1 MNMKYAL
8 SCILLYFS
16 LFSLPSCNDSETS
29 SNAPGG
35 EEIENTTKSYDWQL
49 EGKWKYASGNDSDFS
64 QTLIFEKTA
73 KGLMMTVHWNG
84 TVPTINCTLILTTAN
99 P

>member
-49 EGKWKYASGNDSDFS
+49 EGKWKYASGNDSDFPRRS
-64 QTLIFEKTA
+64 FSKKRQRVL
-73 KGLMMTVHWNG
+73 
-84 TVPTINCTLILTTAN
+84 
-99 P
+99 